1 MKFKLEE
8 LSIKMNGLNSLLLMM
23 EQALFSGE
31 FNVDEYQYG
40 VHEIINISYELKEKM
55 DELLKESLEKDVV

>member
-23 EQALFSGE
+23 EHALFSGE
-31 FNVDEYQYG
+31 FNVNEYHYG
-40 VHEIINISYELKEKM
+40 VLEIINISYELKEKM
-55 DELLKESLEKDVV
+55 DELVKESFEKDVV